1 MTNEDRYIQ
10 KGIDDRSLL
19 EHIAM
24 FIPGYRG
31 YRERNLRRDMDQ
43 LIRKNV
49 FSVMKLS
56 IKDLEWSYRESVNF
70 GPPTRTDDIN
80 RIIMKTDKLSQQIY
94 HAKYGY
100 SAIWQAV
107 KVGEGELSDLL
118 RFDANLI
125 DQANKVKG
133 AAANIRETARR
144 HEFSSVFDAVDRL
157 DLDLDEIV
165 ELISRRDEVILGLE
179 RNGGNQ

>member
-1 MTNEDRYIQ
+1 
-10 KGIDDRSLL
+10 
-19 EHIAM
+19 M

-31 YRERNLRRDMDQ
+31 YRERNHRRDMDQ

-49 FSVMKLS
+49 FSIMKLC
-56 IKDLEWSYRESVNF
+56 IKDLEWSYRETVNN
-70 GPPTRTDDIN
+70 GPSTRTDDIN

-100 SAIWQAV
+100 SAIWQTV

-125 DQANKVKG
+125 DQANKIKG
-133 AAANIRETARR
+133 ATANIREITHK
-144 HEFSSVFDAVDRL
+144 HEFPSMFEAIDQLEIDI
-157 DLDLDEIV
+157 DEIV
-165 ELISRRDEVILGLE
+165 ELISRRDEVIMGLD
-179 RNGGNQ
+179 RDGGNQ